1 MQEQCSSNDSFV
13 YFLCVHN
20 EKLKQYLKAEG
31 DRTVLEI
38 YTISCI
44 YGSIVTHAILQRLK
58 LFQDLTN
65 EGIHAVTAVYTQ
77 MTSPSKAYLVTLPY

>member
-13 YFLCVHN
+13 YLLCVHN
-20 EKLKQYLKAEG
+20 EKLKQYSKAQG
-31 DRTVLEI
+31 DSTVVEV

-44 YGSIVTHAILQRLK
+44 YGSTVTHAILQRLK

-65 EGIHAVTAVYTQ
+65 EGIHAVTAINAQTA
-77 MTSPSKAYLVTLPY
+77 SPSKADLVTLPY